1 MSESIDRPSES
12 ELVKIS
18 KLNGDF
24 KKNYGTLVGAFLY
37 LRSISAARG
46 QSYFW
51 GGLILALVSTV
62 LSWLQRHGF
71 SWLHAE

>member
-1 MSESIDRPSES
+1 VSERIDRSS
-12 ELVKIS
+12 ELVAIS
-18 KLNGDF
+18 KLNGEF

-46 QSYFW
+46 QSFFW

-62 LSWLQRHGF
+62 LTWLTKHGLF
-71 SWLHAE
+71 WLHGE